1 MFKKLFFFLVIFLT
15 IFSFAFA
22 ESNEQKINLIL
33 FQRDDCV
40 HCENQ
45 KEFLA
50 SLNISDLN
58 ITEIDVKQERYYF
71 DKITE
76 KYNLATNTPLTLIGN
91 SIIPGFRTVD
101 TTGKEILNKISLARE
116 NKNFN
121 LDIQYYLKDSKKKD
135 ITDTADTCG
144 ASEEECLVDLSLN
157 NEIEITYS
165 EEFSFFG
172 KVINIKDLGLF
183 SLAAILGTI
192 DGFNPC
198 AMWVLLTLLI
208 ALSQVRSR
216 RKMVQIVGLFLA
228 AQAIM
233 YFLILNIWY
242 KTWDLIK
249 LDAIVTPAIGVFSI
263 LAGLYFFRKWLKTK
277 DQLTC
282 DVTSTEHQA
291 KITTRIQELA
301 KKPMTWAV
309 AFSVL
314 LIAFSVNI
322 IEFACSIGITQTF
335 TKILEINNLDFLMQQ
350 FYMFIYMLGYMIDDF
365 IVFGLALWGY
375 KSFYK
380 FGAKYSKHSILFAAV
395 SMIILGTILVFFK
408 EILVF

>member
-15 IFSFAFA
+15 FFSFVFA

-58 ITEIDVKQERYYF
+58 ITEIDIKQKHYYF
-71 DKITE
+71 NRITT
-76 KYNLATNTPLTLIGN
+76 KYNLPTNTPLTLIGN
-91 SIIPGFRTVD
+91 AIIPGFD
-101 TTGKEILNKISLARE
+101 IAETTGEKILEKISLARE
-116 NKNFN
+116 NEKFN
-121 LDIQYYLKDSKKKD
+121 LNIEYYLQDSEKKN
-135 ITDTADTCG
+135 IANSAATCTPY
-144 ASEEECLVDLSLN
+144 EEECLVDLSSK
-157 NEIEITYS
+157 ITVTHS
-165 EEFSFFG
+165 EEVSFFG

-322 IEFACSIGITQTF
+322 IEFACSVGITQTF
-335 TKILEINNLDFLMQQ
+335 TKILELNNLDFLMQQ
-350 FYMFIYMLGYMIDDF
+350 FYMFIYMLGYMVDDF

-380 FGAKYSKHSILFAAV
+380 FGAKYSKHSVLFAAV